1 MAISYIGKNKMNKV
15 LEPLLGRC
23 RSKYRGS
30 RDSEMHNAEA
40 MAIYMD
46 ISRISSTLEQV
57 ESSINGDVERFSSST
72 AIYNTY
78 AFDELKQIFLDD
90 GVKNAV
96 SSLKVYVD
104 SDTKDYSD
112 PNDQDDVYISTILRN
127 QGRISRILSRIS
139 TLEEGS

>member
-23 RSKYRGS
+23 RSRYRGA

-96 SSLKVYVD
+96 SGLKVYID

>member
-1 MAISYIGKNKMNKV
+1 MAISYTGKNKLNKII
-15 LEPLLGRC
+15 EPLLSRC
-23 RSKYRGS
+23 RAKYRGI

-46 ISRISSTLEQV
+46 ISRISSTLDQV
-57 ESSINGDVERFSSST
+57 DVRINGDVERFSSST

-78 AFDELKQIFLDD
+78 SLDELKQIFLDD
-90 GVKNAV
+90 GVKNVV
-96 SSLKVYVD
+96 SGLKVYID

-127 QGRISRILSRIS
+127 QGRVSRILSRIS

>member
-15 LEPLLGRC
+15 LEPLLSRC
-23 RSKYRGS
+23 RSRYRGA

-46 ISRISSTLEQV
+46 ISRISSTLDQV
-57 ESSINGDVERFSSST
+57 EGSINGDVERFFSST

-96 SSLKVYVD
+96 SGLKVYID